1 MLSSWWEER
10 KGGLVSWGLIF
21 LQILRFLNY
30 FILVFFSAFSL
41 VRHMEVPRLEVELE
55 LQLPAYATTTATG
68 DPSSICNLHHS
79 SQQHQIP
86 DPLSEARDQNH
97 LFMDTSQ
104 IHLHCTTTGTS
115 RFLNNLRR
123 MFSYKK
129 HTCSSLSMHLIFFD
143 LEPFHAFDFYL
154 VSLSLNCKEWGTGDF
169 FFFLMNLQEFPCGT
183 VG

>member
-1 MLSSWWEER
+1 
-10 KGGLVSWGLIF
+10 
-21 LQILRFLNY
+21 
-30 FILVFFSAFSL
+30 
-41 VRHMEVPRLEVELE
+41 MEVPRLEVELE
-55 LQLPAYATTTATG
+55 LQLPAYATATATG

-129 HTCSSLSMHLIFFD
+129 THL
-143 LEPFHAFDFYL
+143 
-154 VSLSLNCKEWGTGDF
+154 F
-169 FFFLMNLQEFPCGT
+169 FFEHAPNFL
-183 VG
+183 